1 LRSFSNG
8 WQPEVLVAYASMMRL
23 LAEEQLAGRP
33 HISLRADPRD
43 GADPGRL
50 DGFGVATNKTTRWS
64 GEMAGYDIKYWCPLC
79 GADGNVHGK
88 DKDEAVEKLEEV
100 EEKHEKRM
108 GHRGF
113 VTEEPPGPD

>member
-1 LRSFSNG
+1 
-8 WQPEVLVAYASMMRL
+8 
-23 LAEEQLAGRP
+23 
-33 HISLRADPRD
+33 
-43 GADPGRL
+43 
-50 DGFGVATNKTTRWS
+50 
-64 GEMAGYDIKYWCPLC
+64 MAGYDIKYWCPLC